1 MATSATAHHVSIG
14 QVSLESVRRLLG
26 ARPHPCLSLYLP
38 THRRVPE
45 STVDLPSFRH
55 LVEAL
60 EAALSPSLPREAV
73 DHELRPFRLLEE
85 DRGFWE
91 HSRDGLAVLA
101 ADGTAQAFLLQMPVA
116 PLAVAATRFHTMP
129 LLRLAASSERFN
141 ILTLTSRAA
150 HVYEGL
156 ATEAGVERLDP
167 VPLHDLPLD
176 GRDPSGFT
184 RDEVVDAET
193 LQPHRVQRGMG
204 PAGLAGAA
212 AVHGGTGGKRD
223 DVADDTEIFLRA
235 VDETVHE
242 RVTRQSELPLVLV
255 APRRLAATFRRLSK
269 NRLLLAEGVAK
280 DVHLVPHED
289 LPRLVA
295 PVFATA
301 RAARIAHDLEM
312 FAAARSHG
320 RGSDDLAAVATA
332 ASAGRVATLLVER
345 DRFDRGRFDPTTG
358 AVVMQGSA
366 IQGSAPPDLSQ
377 TGDEPAIRDDDLL
390 GTLAEAVVLHG
401 GGVVAVD
408 RDALP
413 ASSGVAAIYR
423 Y

>member
-1 MATSATAHHVSIG
+1 MATSATVQPVSIG

-26 ARPHPCLSLYLP
+26 VHPRPCLSLYMP

-45 STVDLPSFRH
+45 NTVDLPAFRH

-60 EAALSPSLPREAV
+60 EAALAPTLRREAV

-91 HSRDGLAVLA
+91 HTRDGLAVLA
-101 ADGTAQAFLLQMPVA
+101 ADGAAQVFLLPMPVR
-116 PLAVAATRFHTMP
+116 PLAVVAPRFHTMP
-129 LLRLAASSERFN
+129 LLRIAASSERFN
-141 ILTLTSRAA
+141 LLTLTSRAA

-156 ATEAGVERLDP
+156 ATESGVERLDP
-167 VPLHDLPLD
+167 VPLHAMPLN
-176 GRDPSGFT
+176 GRDMGGFT

-212 AVHGGTGGKRD
+212 AVHGGTGGRRD
-223 DVADDTEIFLRA
+223 DIEDDTEIFLRA
-235 VDETVHE
+235 VDEIVHE

-255 APRRLAATFRRLSK
+255 APQRLDAAFRRLSK

-280 DVHLVPHED
+280 DVHLVASEA
-289 LPRLVA
+289 LPSLVA
-295 PVFATA
+295 PVFAAA
-301 RAARIAHDLEM
+301 RASRIAHDLEM
-312 FAAARSHG
+312 FAAALSHG
-320 RGSDDLAAVATA
+320 RGSADLAAVAA
-332 ASAGRVATLLVER
+332 AAAEGRVATLLVER
-345 DRFDRGRFDPTTG
+345 DRFERGRFDPATG
-358 AVVMQGSA
+358 AVVMTGSV
-366 IQGSAPPDLSQ
+366 SHDLSR
-377 TGDEPAIRDDDLL
+377 TGDEPAIQDDDLL

-401 GGVVAVD
+401 GGIVVVD
-408 RDALP
+408 RDTLP